1 VQRRKMRMKRNLV
14 ENLEAY
20 EAIEVE
26 WNRGWKIVPIV
37 AVKLLYRVVVC

>member
-1 VQRRKMRMKRNLV
+1 MTKRNLV
-14 ENLEAY
+14 EILEAY
-20 EAIEVE
+20 EATVVIELE